1 MPRLKS
7 PKAKGDEFERTVAA
21 YLNEHVYRGRITA
34 YRAPLSGG
42 GRLESA
48 GGADITGAPLLFIEA
63 KRTEK
68 FRVHEAVAQATYNAG
83 VARTPDY
90 PTVITRRNRQTM
102 DDALVTM
109 RLKDFC
115 RLYHAALVACSILP
129 APEDDPPTEPG
140 QTSP

>member
-1 MPRLKS
+1 MSGRGHKQ
-7 PKAKGDEFERTVAA
+7 KGDNFERELAV
-21 YLNEHVYRGRITA
+21 YLNEHVYKGRITA

-42 GRLESA
+42 GRLESH
-48 GGADITGAPLLFIEA
+48 GGADLTGTPLLFVEA

-68 FRVHEAVAQATYNAG
+68 FRLHEAMAQACHNAG
-83 VARTPDY
+83 IARTPDF
-90 PTVITRRNRQTM
+90 PTVINRRNRMATG
-102 DDALVTM
+102 DAIVAV

-115 RLYHAALVACSILP
+115 RLYHAALVAPGILP